1 MLHPANLFEGEYYI
15 LGLRARNGRPA
26 ITPGKNKRQIKTGI
40 NSVMKVNTGA
50 AKEYSMDSANG
61 KQTVTC
67 HAENAFN
74 NIVDQIPNAASITP
88 DGVSREAGARD
99 ELAGAGVA
107 CRNR

>member
-1 MLHPANLFEGEYYI
+1 M
-15 LGLRARNGRPA
+15 
-26 ITPGKNKRQIKTGI
+26 
-40 NSVMKVNTGA
+40 VVNTGA

-74 NIVDQIPNAASITP
+74 NIGDQIPNAASIMP

-99 ELAGAGVA
+99 ELAGVGVA